1 MKLRSLHNNKG
12 FSLIELLVV
21 IAIIGIL
28 AAVGIPTYVGYVSGT
43 QKTNAQNNMQAIYM
57 VQEEFK
63 ASSSGNN
70 YYLGGINADCTGTS
84 AGDCTPALA
93 NHTKINACL
102 FGGKAQLDTSDPKFY
117 FCTAS
122 GDDGDGGFKIF
133 TERPDGSDE
142 MTLNANNGK
151 TGW

>member
-1 MKLRSLHNNKG
+1 MKLRSLNNNKG

-43 QKTNAQNNMQAIYM
+43 QKTNAMNEMQAIYM
-57 VQEEFK
+57 VQEEYK
-63 ASSSGNN
+63 ASSSANAYYGDGN
-70 YYLGGINADCTGTS
+70 S
-84 AGDCTPALA
+84 CTPSLA
-93 NHTKINACL
+93 GNTNINTEL

-117 FCTAS
+117 YCIAS
-122 GDDGDGGFKIF
+122 GDNDDGGFKIF
-133 TERPDGSDE
+133 TERPDGTDE

>member
-43 QKTNAQNNMQAIYM
+43 QKTNAKNEMQAIYM
-57 VQEEFK
+57 VQEEYK
-63 ASSSGNN
+63 ASSAANAYYGDGNSCSPS
-70 YYLGGINADCTGTS
+70 LAGSTSINTE
-84 AGDCTPALA
+84 
-93 NHTKINACL
+93 L
-102 FGGKAQLDTSDPKFY
+102 FGGKEQLDTSDPKFY
-117 FCTAS
+117 FCVAS
-122 GDDGDGGFKIF
+122 GDADDGGFKIF
-133 TERPDGSDE
+133 TERPDGTDI

-151 TGW
+151 DGW

>member
-1 MKLRSLHNNKG
+1 MKLRSLNNNKG

-43 QKTNAQNNMQAIYM
+43 QKTNAMNEMQAIYM
-57 VQEEFK
+57 VQEEYK
-63 ASSSGNN
+63 ATDVNNAYYGDGN
-70 YYLGGINADCTGTS
+70 S
-84 AGDCTPALA
+84 CTPSLA
-93 NHTKINACL
+93 GSTSINTHL

-117 FCTAS
+117 FCVAS
-122 GDDGDGGFKIF
+122 GGADDGGFKIF
-133 TERPDGSDE
+133 TERPDGTDE

>member
-1 MKLRSLHNNKG
+1 MKLKLRSLHNNKG

-43 QKTNAQNNMQAIYM
+43 QKTNAMNEIQAIYM
-57 VQEEFK
+57 VQEEYK
-63 ASSSGNN
+63 ASSSNNAYYGDGNSCSPSLAGN
-70 YYLGGINADCTGTS
+70 TSINTA
-84 AGDCTPALA
+84 
-93 NHTKINACL
+93 L
-102 FGGKAQLDTSDPKFY
+102 FGDKEQLDTSDPKFH
-117 FCTAS
+117 FCVAS
-122 GDDGDGGFKIF
+122 GDADDGGFKIF
-133 TERPDGSDE
+133 TERPDGTDE

>member
-1 MKLRSLHNNKG
+1 MKKRSLNNNKG

-43 QKTNAQNNMQAIYM
+43 QKTNAMNEMQAIYM
-57 VQEEFK
+57 VQEEYK
-63 ASSSGNN
+63 ASSSANAYYGDGN
-70 YYLGGINADCTGTS
+70 S
-84 AGDCTPALA
+84 CTPSLA
-93 NHTKINACL
+93 GNTNINTEL

-117 FCTAS
+117 FCVAS
-122 GDDGDGGFKIF
+122 GGADDGGFKIF
-133 TERPDGSDE
+133 TKRPDGTDE

>member
-1 MKLRSLHNNKG
+1 MKKRSLNNNKG

-43 QKTNAQNNMQAIYM
+43 QKTNAMNEMQAIYM
-57 VQEEFK
+57 VQEEYK
-63 ASSSGNN
+63 ASSSANAYYGDGDSCSPSLAGNTS
-70 YYLGGINADCTGTS
+70 INTE
-84 AGDCTPALA
+84 
-93 NHTKINACL
+93 L
-102 FGGKAQLDTSDPKFY
+102 FGGKEQLDTSDPKFY
-117 FCTAS
+117 FCVAS
-122 GDDGDGGFKIF
+122 GDADDGGFKIF
-133 TERPDGSDE
+133 TERPDGTDE

>member
-1 MKLRSLHNNKG
+1 MKKRSLNNNKG

-57 VQEEFK
+57 VQEEYK
-63 ASSSGNN
+63 ASSSANAYYGDGN
-70 YYLGGINADCTGTS
+70 S
-84 AGDCTPALA
+84 CTPSLA
-93 NHTKINACL
+93 GNTNINTEL

-117 FCTAS
+117 FCVAS
-122 GDDGDGGFKIF
+122 GGADDGGFKIF
-133 TERPDGSDE
+133 TERPDGTDE

>member
-43 QKTNAQNNMQAIYM
+43 QKTNAKNEMQAIYM
-57 VQEEFK
+57 VQEEYK
-63 ASSSGNN
+63 ASSAANAYYGDGNSCSPSLAGN
-70 YYLGGINADCTGTS
+70 TNINTA
-84 AGDCTPALA
+84 
-93 NHTKINACL
+93 L
-102 FGGKAQLDTSDPKFY
+102 FGGKEQLDTSDPKFY
-117 FCTAS
+117 FCVAS
-122 GDDGDGGFKIF
+122 GGADDGGFKIF
-133 TERPDGSDE
+133 TERLDGTDE
-142 MTLNANNGK
+142 MTLNANNKK

>member
-1 MKLRSLHNNKG
+1 MKKRSLNNNKG

-21 IAIIGIL
+21 IGIIGIL

-43 QKTNAQNNMQAIYM
+43 QKTNAKNNMQAIYM
-57 VQEEFK
+57 VQEEYK
-63 ASSSGNN
+63 ASSTNNAYYGDGNSCSPSLAGN
-70 YYLGGINADCTGTS
+70 TSINT
-84 AGDCTPALA
+84 
-93 NHTKINACL
+93 HL

-117 FCTAS
+117 FCVAS
-122 GDDGDGGFKIF
+122 GDNDDGGFKIF
-133 TERPDGSDE
+133 TERPDGTDE

>member
-43 QKTNAQNNMQAIYM
+43 QKTNAMNEMQAIYM
-57 VQEEFK
+57 VQEEYK
-63 ASSSGNN
+63 ASSSANAYYGDGN
-70 YYLGGINADCTGTS
+70 S
-84 AGDCTPALA
+84 CTPSLA
-93 NHTKINACL
+93 GNTSINTHL
-102 FGGKAQLDTSDPKFY
+102 FGGKAQLNTSDPKFY
-117 FCTAS
+117 FCIAS
-122 GDDGDGGFKIF
+122 GGADDGGFKIF
-133 TERPDGSDE
+133 TERPDGTDE

-151 TGW
+151 DGW

>member
-1 MKLRSLHNNKG
+1 LKLRSLNNNKG

-43 QKTNAQNNMQAIYM
+43 QKTNAMNEMQAIYM
-57 VQEEFK
+57 VQEEYK
-63 ASSSGNN
+63 ASSTNNAYYGDGNSCSPSLTGN
-70 YYLGGINADCTGTS
+70 TNINT
-84 AGDCTPALA
+84 
-93 NHTKINACL
+93 HL

-117 FCTAS
+117 FCIAS

-133 TERPDGSDE
+133 TERPDGTDE

>member
-1 MKLRSLHNNKG
+1 MKLRSLSNNKG

-43 QKTNAQNNMQAIYM
+43 QKTNAMNEMQAIYM
-57 VQEEFK
+57 VQEEYK
-63 ASSSGNN
+63 ASSSANAYYGDGNSCSPSLAGN
-70 YYLGGINADCTGTS
+70 TSINT
-84 AGDCTPALA
+84 
-93 NHTKINACL
+93 HL

>member
-1 MKLRSLHNNKG
+1 MKLRSLNNNKG

-43 QKTNAQNNMQAIYM
+43 QKTNAMNEMQAIYM
-57 VQEEFK
+57 VQEEYK
-63 ASSSGNN
+63 ASSSNNAYYGDGDTCSPSLAGNTS
-70 YYLGGINADCTGTS
+70 INTD
-84 AGDCTPALA
+84 
-93 NHTKINACL
+93 L
-102 FGGKAQLDTSDPKFY
+102 FGGKAQLNTSDPKFY

-122 GDDGDGGFKIF
+122 GGADDGGFKIF
-133 TERPDGSDE
+133 TERPDGTDI

-151 TGW
+151 DGW

>member
-43 QKTNAQNNMQAIYM
+43 QKTNAMNEMQAIYM
-57 VQEEFK
+57 VQEEYK
-63 ASSSGNN
+63 ASSSANAYYGDGDTCSPSLAGNTS
-70 YYLGGINADCTGTS
+70 INT
-84 AGDCTPALA
+84 
-93 NHTKINACL
+93 HL

-117 FCTAS
+117 FCVAS
-122 GDDGDGGFKIF
+122 GGADDGGFKIF
-133 TERPDGSDE
+133 TERPDGTDE

>member
-1 MKLRSLHNNKG
+1 MKKRSLNNNKG

-43 QKTNAQNNMQAIYM
+43 QKTNAKNEMQAIYM
-57 VQEEFK
+57 VQEEYK
-63 ASSSGNN
+63 ASSAANAYYGDGGTCSPSLAGNTS
-70 YYLGGINADCTGTS
+70 INTD
-84 AGDCTPALA
+84 
-93 NHTKINACL
+93 L

-117 FCTAS
+117 FCVAS
-122 GDDGDGGFKIF
+122 GGADDGGFKIF
-133 TERPDGSDE
+133 TERPDGTDE